1 MSNKI
6 EFDTRLP
13 RLSVWAIDD
22 DAICMDMGSVTHED
36 ITDQQAIMGLRKL
49 RWKLVSRLDALDREL
64 ERLVERNQPTEHK
77 ADELRATFAKADRYF
92 REEYPRALE
101 IALAEAGIEAK

>member
-1 MSNKI
+1 VSNKI

>member
-1 MSNKI
+1 VSNKI

-22 DAICMDMGSVTHED
+22 DAICMDMGSKTYED

-49 RWKLVSRLDALDREL
+49 RWKMQARMDAIDREL
-64 ERLVERNQPTEHK
+64 ERLVERNEPTEHR
-77 ADELRATFAKADRYF
+77 ADELRSVFAKADKYF

>member
-13 RLSVWAIDD
+13 RLSIWAIDD
-22 DAICMDMGSVTHED
+22 DAICMDMGSNTHED

-49 RWKLVSRLDALDREL
+49 RWKMQSRIEALDREL
-64 ERLVERNQPTEHK
+64 ERLVERNQPTEHRT
-77 ADELRATFAKADRYF
+77 DELRATFAKADKYF
-92 REEYPRALE
+92 REEYPRLLE